1 MWTSS
6 KSIAPSKITILL
18 KSLFIAQTKNT
29 VKPCGHHP
37 QSIASNEKQTQNTHT
52 HKSNPVVV
60 AGFIIVISDT
70 AISVHSSVI
79 RCTVNTHF
87 PVVINSVFT
96 PTLSASLVFP
106 LYLVLVS

>member
-6 KSIAPSKITILL
+6 TVNCFKQKTN
-18 KSLFIAQTKNT
+18 TK
-29 VKPCGHHP
+29 
-37 QSIASNEKQTQNTHT
+37 HT

-70 AISVHSSVI
+70 AISVHSCHI
-79 RCTVNTHF
+79 RCTVTTHF
-87 PVVINSVFT
+87 PVVINSVFNQ
-96 PTLSASLVFP
+96 TLSASLDFP

>member
-18 KSLFIAQTKNT
+18 QSLFIAQTENT
-29 VKPCGHHP
+29 VRPCGHHP

-52 HKSNPVVV
+52 HKSNPVV

-79 RCTVNTHF
+79 FAV
-87 PVVINSVFT
+87 P
-96 PTLSASLVFP
+96 SL
-106 LYLVLVS
+106 LISQS